1 MTAAETSARNYAFF
15 QAFAKNEVEA
25 KCYTCEKF
33 TYYGK
38 TCKEGECGKE

>member
-15 QAFAKNEVEA
+15 QAFAKEEVEA
-25 KCYTCEKF
+25 KCYTCKKF
-33 TYYGK
+33 TDHGK